1 MFCYFL
7 GPHLWHM
14 EVLRLR
20 VESQMQLLAYTTAKS
35 TATQQD
41 PSRVCDLPP
50 QLTAMPGP

>member
-1 MFCYFL
+1 MFGYFL